1 MIKWYHI
8 LITLALGIAIGYFL
22 PHEAESNSEIINPQI
37 QRLKQEIGWR
47 EFKEAKIKDSLKF
60 ERQEKMTLA
69 KENIELRA
77 KSNKASNHFAEV
89 RKMVPLTRKD
99 TIVFLQIDTAACDEA
114 LTRAKELAAGLT
126 IEIIT
131 DNAIIKNL
139 DSLNLDLSADK
150 KDLVKVDSLN
160 QIDKK
165 QLRKEARR
173 KARRAFFT
181 GAGIGGAIVAILIAV
196 F

>member
-8 LITLALGIAIGYFL
+8 LITLALGVAIGYFL
-22 PHEAESNSEIINPQI
+22 PHDAGSIEIVDPQI

-47 EFKEAKIKDSLKF
+47 DFKEAKIKDSLKF
-60 ERQEKMTLA
+60 ERKEKMTLA

-77 KSNKASNHFAEV
+77 KSDKAFHHFAEV
-89 RKMVPLTRKD
+89 RRMIPKTRKD
-99 TIVFLQIDTAACDEA
+99 TIVFLQIDTAACDSA
-114 LTRAKELAAGLT
+114 LLRARELAAGLT

-139 DSLNLDLSADK
+139 DSLNSDLNADK

-160 QIDKK
+160 QIEKK

-173 KARRAFFT
+173 KARRAFFKGT
-181 GAGIGGAIVAILIAV
+181 GIGGALVAILVAI